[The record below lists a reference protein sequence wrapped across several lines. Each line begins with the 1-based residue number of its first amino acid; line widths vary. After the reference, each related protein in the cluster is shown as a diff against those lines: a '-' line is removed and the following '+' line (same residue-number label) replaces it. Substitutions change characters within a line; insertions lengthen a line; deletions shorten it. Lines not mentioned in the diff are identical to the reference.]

1 MKLSDLIIDY
11 RKRMN
16 IYQREF
22 SRQRAIA
29 ETYISFI
36 EKGKNPRTGKPM
48 VPTLE
53 QYKKIATGMGISVQ
67 RLFELLDK
75 DAPVDMGSSSDG
87 FFIGS
92 SFSDGVPQTEEARIL
107 AKGIDQLPKEQ
118 REQALSVVRAMFEKY
133 AKFFEKENA
142 DDT

>member
-1 MKLSDLIIDY
+1 MKLSAIVSEY
-11 RKRMN
+11 RQKMQ
-16 IYQREF
+16 ISQREF
-22 SRQRAIA
+22 ARRCGLSNS
-29 ETYISFI
+29 YVSFI
-36 EKGKNPRTGKPM
+36 ENEFNPKTGRPI

-53 QYKKIATGMGISVQ
+53 QYGKLAAGMDLSVH

-75 DAPVDMGSSSDG
+75 DAPVELRSSVPPSD
-87 FFIGS
+87 
-92 SFSDGVPQTEEARIL
+92 DPAPVANVPHTEEARIL